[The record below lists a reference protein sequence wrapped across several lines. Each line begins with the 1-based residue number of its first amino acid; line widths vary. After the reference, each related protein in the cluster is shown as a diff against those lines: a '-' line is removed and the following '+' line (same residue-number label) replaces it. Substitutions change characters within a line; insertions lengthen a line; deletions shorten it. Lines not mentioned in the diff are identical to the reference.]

1 MHGFGEKLAIF
12 PSFYFR
18 EKRPGKCVSRYSKSK
33 NAFLHYKNKKLKKW
47 KNLTFFQRGYSM
59 VFCQKWAIFSSFCL
73 RENRREKCF
82 TIF

>member
-1 MHGFGEKLAIF
+1 MHGFGKKLAIF

-33 NAFLHYKNKKLKKW
+33 NAFLHYKNKKLKKR
-47 KNLTFFQRGYSM
+47 KNFIFFQ
-59 VFCQKWAIFSSFCL
+59 KLAIFSSFCF
-73 RENRREKCF
+73 RQNRRGKCF